1 MALMFSLTTFFLLP
15 QSPRWLLLM
24 NRKEEAKEAWERL
37 GVPSDDQEKE
47 SNVTLR
53 VKTIEEAEGEHG
65 LTPIIS
71 NSHARG
77 SGAGTLL
84 TIFDKDVRFRT
95 FLAAFMMGM
104 QQLAG
109 IDGVLFY
116 APLLFEAAG
125 LTSSQ
130 ASFLASGVSA
140 LAIFAVTIPAILLA
154 DRWGRRSSTIYGGI
168 GLFLTMFLIGTLY
181 ASNSVHANYGAGR
194 WIVIILIYLFAVIF
208 SMTWAVGI
216 KVYASEIQPPRTRAA
231 ATSLAQSSNWLV
243 NYIVAL
249 TTPIMLQHSSCAAYY
264 LFAGAG
270 LITVIV
276 CFTVMPETKHKTLE
290 EIEEAFD
297 KHRINFSWPKWSS
310 MKRALERDHD

>member
-1 MALMFSLTTFFLLP
+1 MAITFSLTSFFLLP
-15 QSPRWLLLM
+15 ESPRWLLLM
-24 NRKEEAKEAWERL
+24 NRKEAAKEAWERL
-37 GVPSDDQEKE
+37 GVPSVDSEKE
-47 SNVTLR
+47 SNDILR
-53 VKTIEEAEGEHG
+53 VKTLEEAEGEHG
-65 LTPIIS
+65 LTPVIS
-71 NSHARG
+71 NSHNR
-77 SGAGTLL
+77 GAGAATLL
-84 TIFDKDVRFRT
+84 TIFDKEVRFRT

-104 QQLAG
+104 QQLVG

-140 LAIFAVTIPAILLA
+140 LVIFVVTIPAILVA
-154 DRWGRRSSTIYGGI
+154 DRWGRRSSTIYGGL

-181 ASNSVHANYGAGR
+181 ASGSVHADHGAGR
-194 WIVIILIYLFAVIF
+194 WVVIILIYVFAIIY

-231 ATSLAQSSNWLV
+231 ATSLGQSSNWLV

-249 TTPIMLQHSSCAAYY
+249 TTPIMLAHSSFAAYY

-270 LITVIV
+270 LITVLV
-276 CFTVMPETKHKTLE
+276 CAVAMPETRHKTLE
-290 EIEEAFD
+290 EIEEAFE
-297 KHRINFSWPKWSS
+297 KHHVSVSWPKWQS
-310 MKRALERDHD
+310 MKRILGRDHE